1 MQLECRK
8 RSHQTVTYAEL
19 HRFLNN
25 DRIFQL
31 IAVHIAKQML
41 RTVVLYSITYAG
53 IVLGTLITTICVLNA
68 RLLSLHLV
76 SQSASHCNQTLTHL
90 SNQPTLFESSTTDRT
105 LKWDHFK
112 YSLDSKIVITNHRS
126 AFKRAE
132 KTQQGLKEALQQ
144 SQHHHQQQQPRH
156 NQFRQFVAQMLSNHN
171 LTRELFQTPVIKT
184 PMLFNLFD
192 SRLELIWTVIRTFSI
207 AFCCSLACLFTLP
220 LSSLSQSS
228 DHRLRDYFFNVQ
240 GLFSNSSSLLHL
252 SNTTRLKHLHVAK
265 LFLDL
270 PSNWKCRVCFLSQIK
285 NQSLKLS

>member
-1 MQLECRK
+1 MIASKYLYDDGEEEEVFNSEFASCANLPVLKVNQAEKLFLNAIEWEIFVEPNLFYKELLRIETLVMQLECRK

-192 SRLELIWTVIRTFSI
+192 SRLELI
-207 AFCCSLACLFTLP
+207 
-220 LSSLSQSS
+220 
-228 DHRLRDYFFNVQ
+228 
-240 GLFSNSSSLLHL
+240 
-252 SNTTRLKHLHVAK
+252 
-265 LFLDL
+265 
-270 PSNWKCRVCFLSQIK
+270 
-285 NQSLKLS
+285 